1 MEETLL
7 KVINDV
13 KDMRSTMEEM
23 RNEIEYLRS
32 ENAKLIENE
41 KDWTSV
47 STIVATKNENSRL
60 MNENKL
66 LRQSLEVRSKQDEDA
81 DDEELFTLKHKGSFF
96 MLNGKNEVFAIQ
108 QKDCKGDHVGNR
120 TYDETKKKYKIH
132 LFSSNAL

>member
-13 KDMRSTMEEM
+13 KDMRLNMEEM

-120 TYDETKKKYKIH
+120 TYDQTKKKYKIQ